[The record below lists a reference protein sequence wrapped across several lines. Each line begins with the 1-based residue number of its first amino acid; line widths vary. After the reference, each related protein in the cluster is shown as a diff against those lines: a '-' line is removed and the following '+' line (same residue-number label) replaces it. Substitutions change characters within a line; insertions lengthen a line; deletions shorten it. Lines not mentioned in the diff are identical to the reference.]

1 MSTVLD
7 APRTMQNAAIIFVA
21 PPATALTAVKKAVN
35 LALEEGVTVE
45 LANVSWGVYQAA
57 LQEFGGEQSP
67 RFYYEKGNLLIMP
80 TGTKHEDLNRALASL
95 VEIACLEWGV
105 EWCNFG
111 SATFQHEDLAGGF
124 EPDSCFYFQHEAAMR
139 HKEQWDATLDP
150 APELVVEVDITSLS
164 TGRQSIYAAFG
175 VPEIW
180 RCTPFD
186 VAILHLVN
194 GQYVEAAA
202 SLALPWLT
210 VNKLA
215 EFVNASRTLSR
226 LEWLR
231 QVQAWAREIHRENSL

>member
-7 APRTMQNAAIIFVA
+7 APRTAANAPVILAA

-45 LANVSWGVYQAA
+45 LANVSWAVYQAT
-57 LQEFGGEQSP
+57 LQEFWGEPSP
-67 RFYYEKGNLLIMP
+67 RFHYEKGNLLIMP

-95 VEIACLEWGV
+95 VEIACLEWGL

-111 SATFQHEDLAGGF
+111 SATFQREDLAGGF
-124 EPDSCFYFQHEAAMR
+124 EPDSCFYFQHESAMR
-139 HKEQWDATLDP
+139 HKEQIDTAQDP
-150 APELVVEVDITSLS
+150 APELIIEVDITSLS

-180 RCTPFD
+180 RCTPPD

-194 GQYVEAAA
+194 GQYVEAEA
-202 SLALPWLT
+202 SLALPLLT
-210 VNKLA
+210 TNKLA
-215 EFVNASRTLSR
+215 EFVNASRTRSR

-231 QVQAWAREIHRENSL
+231 QVRAWAKETRPAM

>member
-7 APRTMQNAAIIFVA
+7 APRTGWKGPVILAA
-21 PPATALTAVKKAVN
+21 PPATVLTAVKKAVK

-45 LANVSWGVYQAA
+45 LANVSWAVYQAT

-80 TGTKHEDLNRALASL
+80 TGTKHEDLNRSLASL
-95 VEIACLEWGV
+95 VEIACLEWGI

-111 SATFQHEDLAGGF
+111 SATFQREDLAGGF
-124 EPDSCFYFQHEAAMR
+124 EPDSCFYFQHESAMR
-139 HKEQWDATLDP
+139 HKEQIDTAQDP
-150 APELVVEVDITSLS
+150 APELIIEVDITSLS

-180 RCTPFD
+180 RCTPAD

-194 GQYVEAAA
+194 GQYVEAQA
-202 SLALPWLT
+202 SLALPLLT
-210 VNKLA
+210 TNKLA
-215 EFVNASRTLSR
+215 ELVNASRTLSR

-231 QVQAWAREIHRENSL
+231 LPAVS

>member
-7 APRTMQNAAIIFVA
+7 APRTVWNAPVIFAA
-21 PPATALTAVKKAVN
+21 PPVTALTAVKKAVN

-45 LANVSWGVYQAA
+45 LANVSWGVYQAT
-57 LQEFGGEQSP
+57 LQAFWSEPNP

-80 TGTKHEDLNRALASL
+80 TGAKHEDLNRALASL
-95 VEIACLEWGV
+95 VEIACLEWGIN
-105 EWCNFG
+105 WCNFG
-111 SATFQHEDLAGGF
+111 SATFQREDLSSGF

-139 HKEQWDATLDP
+139 HKEQVDMTRDP
-150 APELVVEVDITSLS
+150 APELIVEVDITSLS

-180 RCTPFD
+180 RCTPAE

-194 GQYVEAAA
+194 DQYVEAQA
-202 SLALPWLT
+202 SLALPLLT
-210 VNKLA
+210 TDRLA

-231 QVQAWAREIHRENSL
+231 QVRTWAKEAQANQS